1 MGACKD
7 RIGEKKEK
15 VKKLSGSGCDIERRQ
30 DMAAI
35 NAIAKEW
42 ADEITWVIIC
52 KIKEM
57 SNEKE

>member
-1 MGACKD
+1 
-7 RIGEKKEK
+7 
-15 VKKLSGSGCDIERRQ
+15 
-30 DMAAI
+30 MAAI